1 MREGGIDK
9 MKVSSIG
16 CVCDKVKMCSLER
29 ESVGQFESN
38 SLSVSEGERER
49 ERERERGE

>member
-9 MKVSSIG
+9 MKVSSI
-16 CVCDKVKMCSLER
+16 VCDKVKMCSLER

-38 SLSVSEGERER
+38 SLSVRER
-49 ERERERGE
+49 EREIER